1 MPRIKDKFSNKQFE
15 FTTHAALSASVAS
28 TGLIGGK
35 VANFVGIKDIPFRL
49 KSGDQSHYFDITK
62 VETGSQQPIRA
73 DDGTVY
79 VPYKKKNWQSML
91 IGPGSFISSS
101 FQKAVYLQI
110 SAAFASKISNVD
122 DDFIITQMVEE
133 NYTSSLGPKGSFVGP
148 VTASYQLRIPKNV
161 GGSLSYSGI
170 DTGSGVDFN
179 LDNASSFAIASAYK
193 SEIAILSQSIFFSS
207 SFINYRNTLT
217 NSSSFTKVDSPFS
230 TPASGSVIGKGSA
243 PILINS
249 SSISSGTYRRFDLS
263 ARIAGDGDSGSLY
276 AFLPTREIVIYSSSA
291 VVASGSFKYHPTRP
305 DFASSSGVATEIF
318 YVKSTINAGPSG
330 SYTGSCVLGQ
340 TPIGS
345 PIHATA
351 NLRETASYGYYYD
364 TGKNEA
370 YLVSSSAVDNAG
382 IGFAPF
388 GKMIVPRT
396 VSKSFNP

>member
-243 PILINS
+243 
-249 SSISSGTYRRFDLS
+249 
-263 ARIAGDGDSGSLY
+263 GDGDSGSLY

-388 GKMIVPRT
+388 GKMIVPRI